1 MSSRN
6 FIVIFSGLFL
16 LFSFSIFTFGSDT
29 VLHALWNTPTMHP
42 IFADIRTITGVNE
55 TISLGLDPLVSN
67 PGDPWN
73 RSMNYPR
80 IWQYI
85 AEAFHF
91 NQEATIY
98 FGIINISLYAL
109 GFMMFVSR
117 IKLSNISAIFLLLG
131 FYSPASLLA
140 IERGNIDMVMFFLV
154 SLAIFFIT
162 RPIIFSGI
170 ILLATVLKIFPVF
183 SLAGLLR
190 ESKNLFFRLI
200 LSLIAIFIGY
210 VFLTIDDIVLINSA
224 TPQSGSLSYG
234 LNVIPI
240 MLEHRGLSNLK
251 TLIQMGSYIYVVTLI
266 VTILYYI
273 RKIEFVRIINTLNI
287 EYIDAFRVGSAIYLM
302 TFLISTNWDY
312 RLIFLIFTMPQL
324 ILWSKSKVVIVKNS
338 ALLAI
343 ASILIAMWYLDIRL
357 LHGPVIYV
365 IEEISN
371 WVLFSSFLFLFI
383 ITMPTWI
390 FESLKL
396 KTKIK

>member
-1 MSSRN
+1 
-6 FIVIFSGLFL
+6 
-16 LFSFSIFTFGSDT
+16 
-29 VLHALWNTPTMHP
+29 
-42 IFADIRTITGVNE
+42 
-55 TISLGLDPLVSN
+55 
-67 PGDPWN
+67 
-73 RSMNYPR
+73 
-80 IWQYI
+80 
-85 AEAFHF
+85 
-91 NQEATIY
+91 
-98 FGIINISLYAL
+98 
-109 GFMMFVSR
+109 
-117 IKLSNISAIFLLLG
+117 
-131 FYSPASLLA
+131 
-140 IERGNIDMVMFFLV
+140 
-154 SLAIFFIT
+154 
-162 RPIIFSGI
+162 
-170 ILLATVLKIFPVF
+170 
-183 SLAGLLR
+183 
-190 ESKNLFFRLI
+190 
-200 LSLIAIFIGY
+200 
-210 VFLTIDDIVLINSA
+210 
-224 TPQSGSLSYG
+224 
-234 LNVIPI
+234 